1 MGARDVTASSP
12 EAPQYPVGPFVPED
26 GYGHLRREELIAQ
39 ILQAPAA
46 LRAAVHGLTA
56 AQLEARYRNWTV
68 RQIVHHIA
76 DSHLNAVVRFKL
88 ALTEDRPTIKPY
100 DEGRWVTLEDSRT
113 AEIEPTLALLDAL
126 HTRWVALLRAMTPD
140 QFARTY
146 FHPEVRAEVSLAEA
160 LSNYA
165 WHGRHHTAQILWVR
179 RHRLGLAD

>member
-1 MGARDVTASSP
+1 MAGRNATASNA
-12 EAPQYPVGPFVPED
+12 EAPQFPVGPFVPED
-26 GYGHLRREELIAQ
+26 NYGPQRREEVIAEVVH
-39 ILQAPAA
+39 APAA
-46 LRAAVHGLTA
+46 LRTSVRGLAPT
-56 AQLEARYRNWTV
+56 QLEARYRNWTI

-76 DSHLNAVVRFKL
+76 DSHLNAFIRFKL

-100 DEGRWVTLEDSRT
+100 DEGRWVTLDDSRV
-113 AEIEPTLALLDAL
+113 ADIEPTLALLEAL
-126 HTRWVALLRAMTPD
+126 HTRWVGVLRAMTPE

-146 FHPEVRAEVSLAEA
+146 FHPEAREEVTLAEA